1 MLKSKV
7 ICFSDIDDT
16 LTNSKRKLVGEAYLV
31 GSVDLDGQPNCF
43 MNQKQSILFNWLNE
57 TTELIAVTAR
67 SSRNFLN
74 QVKLPFKSY
83 VITSHGSV
91 IFDEN
96 KEVLQSYKD
105 LMISSYEKNKSSYT
119 ESMSNL
125 KEYLKPFI
133 SCGKLKLSESL
144 EYDIPLI
151 PVIKICKGVDEVL
164 LSHVLIK
171 IRDAKI
177 FSDEL
182 YYIHFNGNNLAFIP
196 KFISKEIAVDYLLD
210 NVLDNVENRPKI
222 GLGDSVTDLG
232 FMMKCDMA
240 ALPTKS
246 QIESDLIN
254 F

>member
-1 MLKSKV
+1 MLTSKV

-16 LTNSKRKLVGEAYLV
+16 LTNSKRKLVGEACAV
-31 GSVDLDGQPNCF
+31 GSVGLDGQPNCF
-43 MNQKQSILFNWLNE
+43 MNQKQSTLFNWLNE

-74 QVKLPFKSY
+74 RVELPFKSY
-83 VITSHGSV
+83 AITSHGSV
-91 IFDEN
+91 IFDKN

-119 ESMSNL
+119 ESTSNL

-133 SCGKLKLSESL
+133 STGKLKLSESP
-144 EYDIPLI
+144 EYDIPFVQ
-151 PVIKICKGVDEVL
+151 VIKTCEGIDEEL
-164 LSHVLIK
+164 LAYVFTEIMG
-171 IRDAKI
+171 AKI

-182 YYIHFNGNNLAFIP
+182 YYTHSNGNNLAFIP
-196 KFISKEIAVDYLLD
+196 KFISKEIAVEYLLD
-210 NVLDNVENRPKI
+210 NVLENVENRPKI
-222 GLGDSVTDLG
+222 GFGDSLTDLN